1 MRPST
6 LILAAAFSVA
16 LSTTVLAADPVTL
29 VGWDFTALEE
39 VRTEVAPD
47 FAVDGLQ
54 VSSISVGSGVET
66 LTSSSTKRF
75 GGRNFVDGSYDDA
88 VGNGRY
94 FVFTVTVKPGYK
106 ASFNQIDKFKITRTP
121 ASGPSC
127 GSWEYRISSG
137 DYESFYSLKDVTFG
151 EKTENPIRLPDNL
164 SNLQGGTSI
173 EFRFVLWNASKDT
186 GTFAFNDGKSGTYDI
201 AISGTCEPIIDG
213 DVTYPLTFDVS
224 GGVLSSTN
232 GIPVASSAT
241 SPLDIPARIPV
252 VFTADEGKRLASV
265 TTNDVVIANI
275 DKAATSY
282 TFVMVDGDASVEVVF
297 ATPPALTYT
306 IEGGTASVNGEAI
319 SSPANLPAGTVVTF
333 TADAGKKLSSVSI
346 GGTPVE
352 DIDTSATSYAYTM
365 GDEEASL
372 AVVFVESP
380 IEAIEICNGKT
391 IAENF
396 DSLGPAKATASS
408 TLPSP
413 WRVSSSDTAHD
424 YSISYQAGTDS
435 TTRSGGCDTSITYA
449 GIYNFTTGQVDV
461 ASNRAVGFLSSDK
474 ACRTGLLAVPLKNT
488 GTSTITELRM
498 EYSVGKYKGNTRA
511 KKIVLRLSDDGA
523 SWQECG
529 DAFSTV
535 FQADAAEEKY
545 EAGGFPAPVKTYEYV
560 KCRIE
565 PGKTIFL
572 GWFYDN
578 AESTTGGDKPQAL
591 AVDDVRIRAGRPMCL
606 ILK

>member
-6 LILAAAFSVA
+6 LILAAAFSAA

-29 VGWDFTALEE
+29 VGWTLDSNAVASPNPAASERATGISPDSKLALGSCVTAKS
-39 VRTEVAPD
+39 TTGYGGSTFSQDA
-47 FAVDGLQ
+47 AVDGTFANGSFIDVSFAILANYEVKLSSVAYSVTASATGPRNLQ
-54 VSSISVGSGVET
+54 WYVKIGEGGFSPVS
-66 LTSSSTKRF
+66 
-75 GGRNFVDGSYDDA
+75 D
-88 VGNGRY
+88 
-94 FVFTVTVKPGYK
+94 
-106 ASFNQIDKFKITRTP
+106 SFDNP
-121 ASGPSC
+121 ASGNNTKNLTLDLSEV
-127 GSWEYRISSG
+127 GNVASG
-137 DYESFYSLKDVTFG
+137 TRVVL
-151 EKTENPIRLPDNL
+151 RLAAWGATGP
-164 SNLQGGTSI
+164 
-173 EFRFVLWNASKDT
+173 T
-186 GTFAFNDGKSGTYDI
+186 GTLYFKNSISITGTITQTEVDSTLYQLDFTTEGCASVETNDV
-201 AISGTCEPIIDG
+201 E
-213 DVTYPLTFDVS
+213 VS
-224 GGVLSSTN
+224 
-232 GIPVASSAT
+232 
-241 SPLDIPARIPV
+241 SPANLPARIPV

-265 TTNDVVIANI
+265 TTNDVAIANI
-275 DKAATSY
+275 DKSASSY
-282 TFVMVDGDASVEVVF
+282 TFVMVEGDASVEVVF

-306 IEGGTASVNGEAI
+306 IEGGIASVNGEAI

-372 AVVFVESP
+372 AVVFVEPP

-474 ACRTGLLAVPLKNT
+474 ACRTGLLAVPLKNS

-535 FQADAAEEKY
+535 FPADAAEEKY

>member
-6 LILAAAFSVA
+6 LILAAAFSAA

-54 VSSISVGSGVET
+54 VSSISAGLGVGT
-66 LTSSSTKRF
+66 LSSSSTKRF
-75 GGRNFVDGSYDDA
+75 GGKNFVDVGYGDA
-88 VGNGRY
+88 VGNGRF

-106 ASFNQIDKFKITRTP
+106 ASLKQIDKFRMTRSAT
-121 ASGPSC
+121 GPTC
-127 GSWEYRISSG
+127 GSWECRVLLAE
-137 DYESFYSLKDVTFG
+137 YESFYSFNNESFESRTVDKVV
-151 EKTENPIRLPDNL
+151 LPGNL
-164 SNLQGGTSI
+164 SDLQGGTSV
-173 EFRFVLWNASKDT
+173 EFRFVLWNASKEA
-186 GTFAFNDGKSGTYDI
+186 GTFAFNDVKLDTYDI
-201 AISGTCEPIIDG
+201 AISGTCEPVIDG
-213 DVTYPLTFDVS
+213 DVTYPLTFDVQ
-224 GGVLSSTN
+224 GGTLSSTN
-232 GIPVASSAT
+232 GFAVAAGTT
-241 SPLDIPARIPV
+241 SPVDLPAGVPV
-252 VFTADEGKRLASV
+252 VFAAEEGKWLASV
-265 TTNDVVIANI
+265 STNGFPVANI

-282 TFVMVDGDASVEVVF
+282 TFVMIDDEVSVNVVF
-297 ATPPALTYT
+297 DTPPALTFAV
-306 IEGGTASVNGEAI
+306 EGGAASVNGEAI

-372 AVVFVESP
+372 AVVFVEPP

-545 EAGGFPAPVKTYEYV
+545 EAGGFPAPVKNYEYV